1 MMIEDLVPHRY
12 PVLLIEKIISHQQD
26 EIVCQVDWRK
36 TTFFHDQ
43 NGDLL
48 AVSMPEMVAQ
58 AAAVMY
64 GLQASEQEATPAL
77 RMLAAIRQ
85 FSFFSLPE
93 QDVLQ
98 VKVRVHSSLGLHQVV
113 YGSIYE
119 GEKLLAEGM
128 VFLFYKSVP
137 V

>member
-12 PVLLIEKIISHQQD
+12 PFLLIEKLISHQKD
-26 EIVCQVDWRK
+26 EIICQVDWRNAK
-36 TTFFHDQ
+36 FFHDQ
-43 NGDLL
+43 NDDLL

-64 GLQASEQEATPAL
+64 GLQTSEKDATPAL
-77 RMLAAIRQ
+77 RMLAAIKQ
-85 FSFFSLPE
+85 FSFYSLPKE
-93 QDVLQ
+93 NVLQ

-113 YGSIYE
+113 YGAIYE
-119 GEKLLAEGM
+119 GENLLAEGM
-128 VFLFYKSVP
+128 VFLFYKSSP

>member
-12 PVLLIEKIISHQQD
+12 PVLLVEKLISHQKD

-36 TTFFHDQ
+36 AQFFHDR

-58 AAAVMY
+58 AAALMY
-64 GLQASEQEATPAL
+64 GLQTPKQEATPAL
-77 RMLAAIRQ
+77 RMLAAIKQ
-85 FSFFSLPE
+85 FSFYSLPE
-93 QDVLQ
+93 QNVLQ
-98 VKVRVHSSLGLHQVV
+98 VKVRVHTSLGLHQVV
-113 YGSIYE
+113 YGKIYE

-128 VFLFYKSVP
+128 VFLFCKSP
-137 V
+137 E